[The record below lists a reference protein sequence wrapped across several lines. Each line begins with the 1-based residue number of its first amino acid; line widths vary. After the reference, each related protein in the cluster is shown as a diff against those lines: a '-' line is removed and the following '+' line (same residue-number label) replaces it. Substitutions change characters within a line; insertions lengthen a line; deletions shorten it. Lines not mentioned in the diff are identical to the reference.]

1 MDKDH
6 LQGETSTVRTTDR
19 GEVSGKPVGAAEDGD
34 DPATEQLLAQNE
46 IEAEEYDEA
55 HED

>member
-6 LQGETSTVRTTDR
+6 LEGETSTIRTTDR
-19 GEVSGKPVGAAEDGD
+19 GEVSGKPVGVAEDGD
-34 DPATEQLLAQNE
+34 DPATEQLLEQDQ
-46 IEAEEYDEA
+46 IEADEYDET